1 MNSLKIINDNI
12 NEHFNTL
19 KLINND
25 IKNKI
30 LLSSKIISKSL
41 KKGGTILWCGNGG
54 SASDSLHLST
64 ELIGRFKKN
73 RKPLSSI
80 SLSSNSAA
88 LTCISND
95 YGFEN
100 LFSRQ
105 IEALGK
111 SKDILI
117 VISTSGNSKNILKAI
132 EQAKKNR
139 LFTIGFL
146 GNNGGKCKR
155 KTDLEITIQSK
166 STARIQE
173 MHIMIGQIICDLV
186 ERELKL

>member
-19 KLINND
+19 KLLNND

-41 KKGGTILWCGNGG
+41 KKGGTVLWCGNGG

-64 ELIGRFKKN
+64 ELIGRFKKD

-111 SKDILI
+111 SKDVLI

-132 EQAKKNR
+132 EQAKK
-139 LFTIGFL
+139 
-146 GNNGGKCKR
+146 K
-155 KTDLEITIQSK
+155 
-166 STARIQE
+166 
-173 MHIMIGQIICDLV
+173 
-186 ERELKL
+186 